1 MLINASSLSYQALNE
16 AIRKGGIECRIE
28 GCLGQR
34 FIAAGMDSRRISID
48 GIPGNA
54 LGAYLNGA
62 NIEGILHPKPKS
74 WVRQV
79 RHGEQLSIHSPYNDG
94 LTRFRILFN

>member
-34 FIAAGMDSRRISID
+34 FIAAGMEMPWAPISTERT
-48 GIPGNA
+48 
-54 LGAYLNGA
+54 L
-62 NIEGILHPKPKS
+62 
-74 WVRQV
+74 R
-79 RHGEQLSIHSPYNDG
+79 
-94 LTRFRILFN
+94 

>member
-34 FIAAGMDSRRISID
+34 FIAAGMDSRRIFID

-54 LGAYLNGA
+54 LEPISTERTL
-62 NIEGILHPKPKS
+62 
-74 WVRQV
+74 R
-79 RHGEQLSIHSPYNDG
+79 
-94 LTRFRILFN
+94 